1 MSTPG
6 NPTDIFPTLEPGGK
20 IVPAPNEWFVMI
32 PPGDAGKST
41 AQKQLNELVVQY
53 KNGSQAWKDAS
64 AGKIIQGAEGNT
76 GNPQVSEQLVRWL
89 GPYPSEALARGAAHP
104 RQFSPNPANDAVN
117 AAQNATGGAGG
128 ALAAVGAFLARLGQ
142 ASTWLRIAEV
152 GLGLVLVAV
161 GVAKIVPAFTP
172 AQAIAKRAGVKL

>member
-32 PPGDAGKST
+32 PPGYAGKST
-41 AQKQLNELVVQY
+41 AEKQLVELVIQY

-64 AGKIIQGAEGNT
+64 AGKIIQGAEGST

-104 RQFSPNPANDAVN
+104 RQFSPNPVNDAVN
-117 AAQNATGGAGG
+117 AAQNATGGI
-128 ALAAVGAFLARLGQ
+128 GAFLAKLGL
-142 ASTWLRIAEV
+142 ASTWLRVAEV
-152 GLGLVLVAV
+152 GLGLLLVTV
-161 GVAKIVPAFTP
+161 GVSKIVPAFTP
-172 AQAIAKRAGVKL
+172 AQAIAKRLGVKR